1 MVSALNR
8 ESAEIEYHGIRG
20 DSLACREAVFRLVQY
35 GSRITDARIL
45 TSGQSHSL
53 LLSISSG
60 DMVAIQS
67 GFASGYGG
75 LGPTTF
81 SEVLGVLHAVGAE
94 IDEYEVNSDI
104 IKRINETALTT
115 EDIRNINSSRAIRPQ
130 RWRDYVLNDHWT
142 DHEIDVQWHRFPQ
155 VIPFA
160 LVDRRIMDLAIAFW
174 EGPDDALMKG
184 YRRLEDI
191 IRKRTD
197 SENHGSRLLDEAFSL
212 KRGKLKWMDA
222 PDRAHAGR
230 LDLMKGT
237 FGAYRNVRAHR
248 DSETSNDADLLAEFL
263 LLNHLYRL
271 ERKATE
277 VDANSDNSSIY
288 AV

>member
-1 MVSALNR
+1 
-8 ESAEIEYHGIRG
+8 
-20 DSLACREAVFRLVQY
+20 
-35 GSRITDARIL
+35 
-45 TSGQSHSL
+45 
-53 LLSISSG
+53 
-60 DMVAIQS
+60 
-67 GFASGYGG
+67 
-75 LGPTTF
+75 
-81 SEVLGVLHAVGAE
+81 
-94 IDEYEVNSDI
+94 
-104 IKRINETALTT
+104 
-115 EDIRNINSSRAIRPQ
+115 
-130 RWRDYVLNDHWT
+130 
-142 DHEIDVQWHRFPQ
+142 
-155 VIPFA
+155 
-160 LVDRRIMDLAIAFW
+160 
-174 EGPDDALMKG
+174 MKG

-271 ERKATE
+271 ESEATE